1 MDDVIE
7 KVKEIIH
14 NQLGVEVSEIKMTT
28 NFTKDLK
35 ADSLDVV
42 ELIMALEDEFDLL
55 IEDDQAGK
63 LLTVGDVIEYI
74 RQHN

>member
-7 KVKEIIH
+7 KVKEIIC
-14 NQLGVEVSEIKMTT
+14 NQLGVEMSQIKMTT
-28 NFTKDLK
+28 SFTKDLK

>member
-1 MDDVIE
+1 MDDVI
-7 KVKEIIH
+7 KIVKEII
-14 NQLGVEVSEIKMTT
+14 NKQLGVEISEIKMTT